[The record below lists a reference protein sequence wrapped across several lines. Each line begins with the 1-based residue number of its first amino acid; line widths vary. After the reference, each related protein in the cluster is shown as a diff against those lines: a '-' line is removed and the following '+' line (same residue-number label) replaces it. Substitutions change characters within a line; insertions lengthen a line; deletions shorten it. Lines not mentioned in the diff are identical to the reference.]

1 MFRTRA
7 TETLKIGKR
16 RLRDIKCEHEWRI
29 PENFSCVKDVFMTP
43 AHSFPK
49 QNRLFSTT
57 TKGGQKSA
65 RNARK
70 KKSLVQSSKKI
81 TTKDR
86 LRLSTRPSSSTKKTK
101 NKDGDDLMIKSPEEL
116 MERLNTGLDMAR
128 KAAKEGYATLRNPK
142 PGDNHLLPARP
153 TSSGSSGGSR
163 PAPPEGLV
171 MDANWWFWN
180 LLFAA
185 SPAILIGV
193 YCEFIVKPEMKARSD
208 ELDKEERAKSLG
220 SEQGS
225 SSESGSAVDSKKMSS
240 MRMRQQEEQKQKKQ
254 KSPNDKAATSI
265 EVEGDGTNAVVNANG
280 IQQQEKEVSF
290 ETQQQELNELQLKL
304 QQLQD
309 QIIRQQRER
318 ADSNSGN
325 DSEVSGDT
333 SASPTKRNSLS
344 SIGKFVKGT
353 TAAGIT
359 IGRERFSSLVVWLR
373 GQGPPHTSNGQIVP
387 TNAEKP
393 TEKSDDSVAKVS
405 KD

>member
-1 MFRTRA
+1 
-7 TETLKIGKR
+7 
-16 RLRDIKCEHEWRI
+16 
-29 PENFSCVKDVFMTP
+29 
-43 AHSFPK
+43 
-49 QNRLFSTT
+49 
-57 TKGGQKSA
+57 
-65 RNARK
+65 
-70 KKSLVQSSKKI
+70 
-81 TTKDR
+81 
-86 LRLSTRPSSSTKKTK
+86 
-101 NKDGDDLMIKSPEEL
+101 MIKSPEEL

-208 ELDKEERAKSLG
+208 ELDKEERAKSQG

-254 KSPNDKAATSI
+254 KSPNNKAATSI
-265 EVEGDGTNAVVNANG
+265 EEVKGDGTNTVMNAKQT
-280 IQQQEKEVSF
+280 QQQEKEVSF

-304 QQLQD
+304 QQLQN
-309 QIIRQQRER
+309 QISRQQRER

-359 IGRERFSSLVVWLR
+359 IGRERFSSIVVWFR

-387 TNAEKP
+387 SNAERP
-393 TEKSDDSVAKVS
+393 TGESDNSVAKVS